1 MYGKF
6 VCVCVCAV
14 RSRPDLIQYC
24 VTTLFYLNILFR
36 EFLPLFLPVCV
47 PFWRLRLKIEWT
59 LVDSFSFFFF
69 CSFRTHFFLV
79 PCIRIMWMYEAICH
93 STYIPVEPMLLQFF
107 VVFFCWFALSIYSF
121 NAFSIS
127 VRSFRPVPCAF
138 LPQHFIH
145 RICHFSPRP
154 LYLLWYFLLV
164 QPALHISYNVCSSR
178 SVGRLN
184 SIMCIIL
191 LSSPKLL
198 SILTLLLIVSHVLSY
213 LLPHVNTNGVL
224 SAIHT
229 RANYLLFGQS
239 LKHAVASCNTIATTT
254 NELPFRSLVNGVEIN
269 CSCLCF

>member
-1 MYGKF
+1 MSFYHCFCRYVCHFGVF
-6 VCVCVCAV
+6 VWKLNGLWSIRSVFFSSV
-14 RSRPDLIQYC
+14 RFGH
-24 VTTLFYLNILFR
+24 TFF
-36 EFLPLFLPVCV
+36 LFLAFVLCECT
-47 PFWRLRLKIEWT
+47 RLSAT
-59 LVDSFSFFFF
+59 LHIYPSSQCYCSFSLF
-69 CSFRTHFFLV
+69 
-79 PCIRIMWMYEAICH
+79 
-93 STYIPVEPMLLQFF
+93 
-107 VVFFCWFALSIYSF
+107 FFCWFALSIYSF

-145 RICHFSPRP
+145 RICHFFPRP

-229 RANYLLFGQS
+229 HTLARARSRKLPPIR
-239 LKHAVASCNTIATTT
+239 TIIKT
-254 NELPFRSLVNGVEIN
+254 
-269 CSCLCF
+269 CSGKL